1 MRKLLVILAIFIIA
15 LASGCSYSGNGE
27 LTGVERKTWYTPD
40 PYGMLFIPP
49 GSYQMGPSDED
60 VPYAMTAQSKT
71 VTIQGF
77 WMDETEITNSEYRQF
92 VYWVRDSLALTT
104 LGKETKNSVDFG
116 DISTKKSY
124 QPTDFII
131 DDAEVSEEEVNFMTN
146 MYENGEFDFDDYDN
160 NNFLDW
166 NGPLDYN
173 DLELKGILIK
183 NEIPNNF
190 NQTLFLLPPA
200 ELYRFNRKIDMNTD
214 ALYYEYFW
222 MDLKQAAQKH
232 VFKPGDDGVIQDA
245 ELARNFERE
254 PDHGLRIGRHFNP
267 ETGQY
272 EGSIKDREK
281 LKEDAEWED
290 FANRD
295 VRNYEGKSDAGRHGG
310 RYSYYMHEKVHIYPD
325 TLCWISDFTY
335 SYNEPMAKA
344 YFWHPAYDY
353 YPVVGVTWKQASAF
367 CVWRTMLKNASQA
380 AAGDAALQ
388 DYRLPTE
395 SEWEYAARGGL
406 DLMMYPWG
414 GLYTRNYSGC
424 HVANFKPMRGNYYD
438 DGGVQTLMVA
448 TFDPN
453 EFGLYDMGG
462 NVAEWTSNA
471 FDEASYNYTHDLNP
485 DYQYYAHPDD
495 MPALKRKV
503 IRGGSWKDVSYYMQN
518 GSRTYEYQDSAKCY
532 IGFRCVREYLGRHRG
547 DGTSYS
553 QVY

>member
-15 LASGCSYSGNGE
+15 LASGCGYSGNGE

-116 DISTKKSY
+116 DISTKRSY

-131 DDAEVSEEEVNFMTN
+131 DDAEVSEEDVNFMTN

-183 NEIPNNF
+183 NEIPSNF
-190 NQTLFLLPPA
+190 NQTLFFLPPA
-200 ELYRFNRKIDMNTD
+200 ELYRFNRKIDLNTD

-254 PDHGLRIGRHFNP
+254 ADHGLRIGRHFNP

-272 EGSIKDREK
+272 EGTIKDREK

-290 FANRD
+290 FADREIK
-295 VRNYEGKSDAGRHGG
+295 NYEGKSDAGRHGG

-380 AAGDAALQ
+380 AANEYALQ

-424 HVANFKPMRGNYYD
+424 HVANFKPMRGNYVD

-503 IRGGSWKDVSYYMQN
+503 IRGGSLKDVSYYMQN
-518 GSRTYEYQDSAKCY
+518 GRRTYEYQDSAKCY
-532 IGFRCVREYLGRHRG
+532 IGF
-547 DGTSYS
+547 
-553 QVY
+553 

>member
-1 MRKLLVILAIFIIA
+1 MRKLLVILVIFLIAIV
-15 LASGCSYSGNGE
+15 SGCSYSGNGE
-27 LTGVERKTWYTPD
+27 LTGVDRKAWYTPE

-49 GSYQMGPSDED
+49 GSYQMGPSDQD

-92 VYWVRDSLALTT
+92 VYWVRDSMALTT
-104 LGKETKNSVDFG
+104 LGKETKASTDFG

-200 ELYRFNRKIDMNTD
+200 ELYRFNRKIDLNTD

-232 VFKPGDDGVIQDA
+232 VFKPGDDGVVQDA

-267 ETGQY
+267 ETGHY

-290 FANRD
+290 FADREIK
-295 VRNYEGKSDAGRHGG
+295 NYDGKNDAGRHGG

-367 CVWRTMLKNASQA
+367 CVWRTMLKNAAQSA
-380 AAGDAALQ
+380 MGEAALQ

-462 NVAEWTSNA
+462 NVAEWTSNS
-471 FDEASYNYTHDLNP
+471 FDEAAYNYTHDLNP

-518 GSRTYEYQDSAKCY
+518 GTRTYEYQDSAKSY

-547 DGTSYS
+547 DGSSYS

>member
-116 DISTKKSY
+116 DISTKRSY

-131 DDAEVSEEEVNFMTN
+131 DDAEVSEEDVNFMTN

-222 MDLKQAAQKH
+222 LDLKQAAQKH

-272 EGSIKDREK
+272 EGTIKDREK

-295 VRNYEGKSDAGRHGG
+295 VKNYEGKSDAGRHGG

-424 HVANFKPMRGNYYD
+424 HVANFKPMRGNYVD

>member
-1 MRKLLVILAIFIIA
+1 MRTLLVILAVFIIA
-15 LASGCSYSGNGE
+15 LVSGCSYSGNGE
-27 LTGVERKTWYTPD
+27 LTGVERKTWYTPQ

-49 GSYQMGPSDED
+49 GSYQMGPSDQD

-222 MDLKQAAQKH
+222 QDLRQAAQKH
-232 VFKPGDDGVIQDA
+232 VFKPGDDAVIQDA
-245 ELARNFERE
+245 ELARSFERE
-254 PDHGLRIGRHFNP
+254 ADHGLRIGRHFNP
-267 ETGQY
+267 ETGHY
-272 EGSIKDREK
+272 EGTIKDREK
-281 LKEDAEWED
+281 MKEDAEWED
-290 FANRD
+290 FADREIK
-295 VRNYEGKSDAGRHGG
+295 NYDGKSDAGRHGG
-310 RYSYYMHEKVHIYPD
+310 RYSYWMHEKVHIYPD

-367 CVWRTMLKNASQA
+367 CVWRTMMKNASQA
-380 AAGDAALQ
+380 AAGEYALQ

-453 EFGLYDMGG
+453 EFGLYDMAG
-462 NVAEWTSNA
+462 NVAEWTNNA
-471 FDEASYNYTHDLNP
+471 FDEAAYNYTHDLNP
-485 DYQYYAHPDD
+485 DYEYYAHPDD
-495 MPALKRKV
+495 SPALKRKV

-518 GSRTYEYQDSAKCY
+518 GTRTYEYQDSAKCY

>member
-222 MDLKQAAQKH
+222 LDLKQAAQKH

-272 EGSIKDREK
+272 EGTIKDREK

-295 VRNYEGKSDAGRHGG
+295 VKNYEGKSDAGRHGG

-424 HVANFKPMRGNYYD
+424 HVANFKPMRGNYVD

-485 DYQYYAHPDD
+485 DYQNYAHPDD

-503 IRGGSWKDVSYYMQN
+503 IRGGSWRDVSYYMQN

>member
-15 LASGCSYSGNGE
+15 LVSGCSYSGNGE

-131 DDAEVSEEEVNFMTN
+131 DDAEVSEEDVNFMTN

-166 NGPLDYN
+166 SGPLDYN

-200 ELYRFNRKIDMNTD
+200 ELYRFNRKIDLNTD

-245 ELARNFERE
+245 ELARSFERE
-254 PDHGLRIGRHFNP
+254 ADHGLRIGRHFNP

-272 EGSIKDREK
+272 EGTIKDREK
-281 LKEDAEWED
+281 MKEDAEWED

-295 VRNYEGKSDAGRHGG
+295 IKNYEGKSDAGRHGG

-353 YPVVGVTWKQASAF
+353 YPVVGVTWKQALAF
-367 CVWRTMLKNASQA
+367 CVWRTMMKNASQA

-495 MPALKRKV
+495 SPALKRKV

-518 GSRTYEYQDSAKCY
+518 GTRTYEYQDSAKCY

>member
-222 MDLKQAAQKH
+222 LDLKQAAQKH

-272 EGSIKDREK
+272 EGTIKDREK

-295 VRNYEGKSDAGRHGG
+295 IKNYEGKSDAGRHGG

-424 HVANFKPMRGNYYD
+424 HVANFKPMRGNYVD

-532 IGFRCVREYLGRHRG
+532 IGFRCVRSYMGRNSSDWDYG
-547 DGTSYS
+547 NF
-553 QVY
+553 

>member
-1 MRKLLVILAIFIIA
+1 MRKLLVITAIFIMAIFCA
-15 LASGCSYSGNGE
+15 CSYSGNGE

-49 GSYQMGPSDED
+49 GTYQMGPSDQD

-116 DISTKKSY
+116 DISTKQSY

-131 DDAEVSEEEVNFMTN
+131 DDTEVTEEEVNFMTN

-160 NNFLDW
+160 TNFLDW
-166 NGPLDYN
+166 NAPLDYN

-200 ELYRFNRKIDMNTD
+200 ELYKFNRKIDMNTD

-232 VFKPGDDGVIQDA
+232 VFKPGEDGVIQDA
-245 ELARNFERE
+245 ELARSFERE
-254 PDHGLRIGRHFNP
+254 GDHGLRIGRHFNP

-272 EGSIKDREK
+272 EGTIKDREK
-281 LKEDAEWED
+281 MKEDAEWED
-290 FANRD
+290 FANRE
-295 VRNYEGKSDAGRHGG
+295 VKNYDGRSDAGRHGG

-353 YPVVGVTWKQASAF
+353 YPVVGVSWKQASAF

-380 AAGDAALQ
+380 AMGEVALQ

-414 GLYTRNYSGC
+414 GVYTRNYSGC
-424 HVANFKPMRGNYYD
+424 HVANFKPMRGNYVD

-453 EFGLYDMGG
+453 EFGLYDMAG

-471 FDEASYNYTHDLNP
+471 FDERAYNLTHDLNP

-495 MPALKRKV
+495 PPAEKRKV

-518 GSRTYEYQDSAKCY
+518 GTRAYEYQDSAKCY
-532 IGFRCVREYLGRHRG
+532 IGFRCVREYLGRHRA

>member
-15 LASGCSYSGNGE
+15 LVSGCSYSGNGE
-27 LTGVERKTWYTPD
+27 LTGVDRKTWYTPQ

-49 GSYQMGPSDED
+49 GSYQMGPSDQD

-92 VYWVRDSLALTT
+92 VYWVRDSMALTT
-104 LGKETKNSVDFG
+104 LGKETKASTDFG

-131 DDAEVSEEEVNFMTN
+131 DDSEVSEEEVNYMTAL
-146 MYENGEFDFDDYDN
+146 YENGEFDFDDYDN

-166 NGPLDYN
+166 NSPLDYN

-200 ELYRFNRKIDMNTD
+200 ELYRFNRKIDLNTD

-222 MDLKQAAQKH
+222 IDLKQAAQKH
-232 VFKPGDDGVIQDA
+232 VFKPGEDGIVQDA
-245 ELARNFERE
+245 ELARSFERE
-254 PDHGLRIGRHFNP
+254 SDHGLRIGRHFNP
-267 ETGQY
+267 ETGHY
-272 EGSIKDREK
+272 EGTIKDREK
-281 LKEDAEWED
+281 LKEEAEWED
-290 FANRD
+290 YADRE
-295 VRNYEGKSDAGRHGG
+295 VKNYEGKNDAGRHGG
-310 RYSYYMHEKVHIYPD
+310 KYTYWMHEKVHIYPD

-367 CVWRTMLKNASQA
+367 CVWRTMMKNAAQA
-380 AAGDAALQ
+380 AMGEAALQ

-471 FDEASYNYTHDLNP
+471 FDEAAYNYTHDLNP

-495 MPALKRKV
+495 SPALKRKV
-503 IRGGSWKDVSYYMQN
+503 VRGGSWKDVSYYMQN
-518 GSRTYEYQDSAKCY
+518 GTRTYEYQDSAKSY

-547 DGTSYS
+547 DGSSYS

>member
-15 LASGCSYSGNGE
+15 LASGCGYSGNGE

-40 PYGMLFIPP
+40 PYGMFFIPP

-116 DISTKKSY
+116 DISTKRSY

-131 DDAEVSEEEVNFMTN
+131 DDAEVSEEDVNFMTN

-183 NEIPNNF
+183 NEIPSNF

-200 ELYRFNRKIDMNTD
+200 ELYRFNRKIDLNTD

-254 PDHGLRIGRHFNP
+254 ADHGLRIGRHFNP

-272 EGSIKDREK
+272 EGTIKDREK

-290 FANRD
+290 FADREIK
-295 VRNYEGKSDAGRHGG
+295 NYEGKSDAGRHGG

-380 AAGDAALQ
+380 AANEYALQ

-424 HVANFKPMRGNYYD
+424 HVANFKPMRGNYVD

>member
-116 DISTKKSY
+116 DISTKRSY

-131 DDAEVSEEEVNFMTN
+131 DDAEVSEEDVNFMTN

-222 MDLKQAAQKH
+222 LDLKQAAQKH

-272 EGSIKDREK
+272 EGTIKDREK

-295 VRNYEGKSDAGRHGG
+295 VKNYEGKSDAGRHGG

-424 HVANFKPMRGNYYD
+424 HVANFKPMRGNYVD

-471 FDEASYNYTHDLNP
+471 FDEASYNYIHDLNP

>member
-1 MRKLLVILAIFIIA
+1 MNKLLVIIAIIISVV
-15 LASGCSYSGNGE
+15 LCGCSYSGNGE
-27 LTGVERKTWYTPD
+27 LTGVDRKSWYTPD

-49 GSYQMGPSDED
+49 GTYQMGPSDQD
-60 VPYAMTAQSKT
+60 VSFAMTAQSKT

-92 VYWVRDSLALTT
+92 VYWVRDSMALTT

-124 QPTDFII
+124 QAIDFII
-131 DDAEVSEEEVNFMTN
+131 DDSDVSEEDNNFITN

-166 NGPLDYN
+166 NGPLDYT

-200 ELYRFNRKIDMNTD
+200 ELYKFNRKIDMNTD

-222 MDLKQAAQKH
+222 MDLKQAAKKEA
-232 VFKPGDDGVIQDA
+232 FKPGDDGVEQGAQFAFD
-245 ELARNFERE
+245 RE
-254 PDHGLRIGRHFNP
+254 ADHGLRIGRHFNP

-272 EGSIKDREK
+272 EGTIKDREK

-290 FANRD
+290 FADREIK
-295 VRNYEGKSDAGRHGG
+295 NYEGKSDAGRHGG
-310 RYSYYMHEKVHIYPD
+310 RYSYIMHEKVHIYPD

-353 YPVVGVTWKQASAF
+353 YPVVGVTWKQATAF
-367 CVWRTMLKNASQA
+367 NVWRTMLKNATQA
-380 AAGDAALQ
+380 GLGEATLQ

-424 HVANFKPMRGNYYD
+424 HVANFKPMRGNYVD

-471 FDEASYNYTHDLNP
+471 FDEAAYSYTHDLNP

-495 MPALKRKV
+495 SPTMKRKV
-503 IRGGSWKDVSYYMQN
+503 VRGGSWKDVSYYMQN
-518 GSRTYEYQDSAKCY
+518 GTRTYEYQDSARCY
-532 IGFRCVREYLGRHRG
+532 IGFRSVREYLGRHRG
-547 DGTSYS
+547 DGNSYS

>member
-222 MDLKQAAQKH
+222 LDLKQAAQKH

-272 EGSIKDREK
+272 EGTIKDREK

-295 VRNYEGKSDAGRHGG
+295 VKNYEGKSDAGRHGG

-353 YPVVGVTWKQASAF
+353 YPAVGVTWKQASAF

-424 HVANFKPMRGNYYD
+424 HVANFKPMRGNYVD

>member
-222 MDLKQAAQKH
+222 LDLKQAAQKH

-272 EGSIKDREK
+272 EGTIKDREK

-295 VRNYEGKSDAGRHGG
+295 VKNYEGKSDAGRHGG

-424 HVANFKPMRGNYYD
+424 HVANFKPMRGNYVD